1 MPTARY
7 MRKYIKAP
15 TYAPNL
21 TKIPKVRDTPTKRSP
36 NIKSQSTSPDPASEL
51 KKLAKGPC
59 TPNWRNPVV
68 GEPPTSHAF
77 SGAVAKPNPQ
87 TLSTKAQRKIRPIE
101 SRRIPRTAL
110 NLFDS
115 MF

>member
-7 MRKYIKAP
+7 IRKYINAP
-15 TYAPNL
+15 VYAPSF
-21 TKIPKVRDTPTKRSP
+21 TKIPRVKLTPTNKSP
-36 NIKSQSTSPDPASEL
+36 SIKSQSTSPDPASEL
-51 KKLAKGPC
+51 KKLVKGPC
-59 TPNWRNPVV
+59 TSNWRNPVV
-68 GEPPTSHAF
+68 GEPPASHAF

-87 TLSTKAQRKIRPIE
+87 TLSTKAQRKIKPIE